1 MGFGKYYDA
10 ATKKFCVGNGEGGDR
25 DIEEESEDL
34 GERRGRSETMIRDT
48 VEEEEDYA
56 VLSRI
61 PSVAWPLGV
70 YPPGSAAINRHDAKK
85 LLDGEKDGVVAVSPS
100 VAPSNSWLASPDAG
114 QEEEAREYWDGVLA
128 HVNEA
133 GDDALREKK
142 QGMCSRILPPCMLP
156 VCRY

>member
-10 ATKKFCVGNGEGGDR
+10 ATKKFCVGDGEEAVDEE
-25 DIEEESEDL
+25 IEDGNESL
-34 GERRGRSETMIRDT
+34 GERRGRSQTMIRDT
-48 VEEEEDYA
+48 VEQEEEQV
-56 VLSRI
+56 VLSKI
-61 PSVAWPLGV
+61 PSVAWPPGV
-70 YPPGSAAINRHDAKK
+70 FPPGSAAINRRDAR
-85 LLDGEKDGVVAVSPS
+85 LWDGEKESVVAVSPS
-100 VAPSNSWLASPDAG
+100 VAPSDSWLASPDAG

-142 QGMCSRILPPCMLP
+142 PGTCSRIPPPCMLP